1 MKKLLMVVALVLA
14 VSTLSGCMGE
24 RGRIGGQKVCTN
36 QYLFGVLSLAE
47 IVSPCGK

>member
-1 MKKLLMVVALVLA
+1 MKKLLMVAALVLA

-36 QYLFGVLSLAE
+36 QYLLGVLSVSELF
-47 IVSPCGK
+47 SPCGK

>member
-1 MKKLLMVVALVLA
+1 MKKLLMVAALVVA

-36 QYLFGVLSLAE
+36 QYLFGVLSVSELF
-47 IVSPCGK
+47 SPCGK

>member
-1 MKKLLMVVALVLA
+1 MKKLLMVAALVIA

-36 QYLFGVLSLAE
+36 DYFLGVLSISELF
-47 IVSPCGK
+47 SPCGK